1 MEVIETYQSIP
12 NEEGIYSKT
21 TIYKK
26 GFETIKEV
34 KTYQKT
40 KFTQKVHKNVIED
53 KKIGNRLVKL

>member
-26 GFETIKEV
+26 GFETIIPFSEM
-34 KTYQKT
+34 
-40 KFTQKVHKNVIED
+40 
-53 KKIGNRLVKL
+53 KL